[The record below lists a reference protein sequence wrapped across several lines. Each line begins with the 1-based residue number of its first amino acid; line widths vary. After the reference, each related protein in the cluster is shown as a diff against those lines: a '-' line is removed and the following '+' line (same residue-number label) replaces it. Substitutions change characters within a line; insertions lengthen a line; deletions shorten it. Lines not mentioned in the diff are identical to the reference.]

1 LTPPR
6 QPAAPSNPP
15 TQAKADGRNCLV
27 RAGDTLSTIAE
38 RLGVKGGWRSLY
50 ELNREVVGADPDL
63 ILPGQQ
69 LSL

>member
-1 LTPPR
+1 VTPPR
-6 QPAAPSNPP
+6 QPATQSNPR
-15 TQAKADGRNCLV
+15 TQAKAGGRTYLV

-38 RLGVKGGWRSLY
+38 RQGVKGGWQSLY

-63 ILPGQQ
+63 IRPGQQ